1 MMLDMDETLVQRL
14 LAVNRD
20 LYSTLAGPFAA
31 TRFREQPGYHRLLAF
46 VPRRSVML
54 DLGCGNGRWATFL
67 DGQGRQTRY
76 VGIDFS
82 AELIALARARAESYD
97 SVEAKFVVADIAKPS
112 WTKAL
117 PQSPFDTIS
126 ALAVLH
132 HLPGAEH
139 RKTLVRKIRD
149 LLVPGGLFIFSTWQ
163 FTTTERMRRKIVP
176 WREIGVDERAVE
188 PQDYLLDWHAG
199 GHALRYCHLIDEQ
212 EAATLAADTGFTLL
226 KSFRS
231 DGREGNL
238 SLYVVL
244 RK

>member
-1 MMLDMDETLVQRL
+1 MMVSMEETLVRRL
-14 LAVNRD
+14 LAMNRH
-20 LYSTLAGPFAA
+20 LYTTLAGPFAA

-67 DGQGRQTRY
+67 DSQGRQVCY
-76 VGIDFS
+76 VGMDFS
-82 AELIALARARAESYD
+82 AELITLARMRAEAYD
-97 SVEAKFVVADIAKPS
+97 SVEAQFVVADIADPS

-117 PQSPFDTIS
+117 PRSSFDTIS

-139 RKTLVRKIRD
+139 RTALVRQIRD
-149 LLVPGGLFIFSTWQ
+149 LLAPGGLFIFSTWQ

-176 WREIGVDERAVE
+176 WREIGVDESAVE
-188 PQDYLLDWHAG
+188 PHDYLLNWHAG
-199 GHALRYCHLIDEQ
+199 GHALRYCHLMDEQ
-212 EAATLAADTGFTLL
+212 EAAALAADTRFTLL

>member
-1 MMLDMDETLVQRL
+1 MDEALVQRL
-14 LAVNRD
+14 LAVNRN
-20 LYSTLAGPFAA
+20 LYTTLAGSFAA

-67 DGQGRQTRY
+67 DGQGRQARY

-82 AELIALARARAESYD
+82 AEMIALARTQAESYD
-97 SVEAKFVVADIAKPS
+97 SVEARFVVADIAKPS

-117 PQSPFDTIS
+117 PRSSFDTIS

-132 HLPGAEH
+132 HLPGAAC
-139 RKTLVRKIRD
+139 RAALVRQIHE
-149 LLVPGGLFIFSTWQ
+149 LLVPGGLFIFSVWQ
-163 FTTTERMRRKIVP
+163 FTATERMRRKIVP
-176 WREIGVDERAVE
+176 WGVIGVDEQAVE

-212 EAATLAADTGFTLL
+212 EAAALAADARFTLL
-226 KSFRS
+226 QSFRS

>member
-14 LAVNRD
+14 LAVNRG
-20 LYSTLAGPFAA
+20 LYTTLAGSFAA

-67 DGQGRQTRY
+67 DGQGRQARY
-76 VGIDFS
+76 VGVDFS
-82 AELIALARARAESYD
+82 AEMIALAQARAESYNAI
-97 SVEAKFVVADIAKPS
+97 EAEFVVADIAQAS
-112 WTKAL
+112 WTTAL
-117 PQSPFDTIS
+117 PRSSFDTIS

-139 RKTLVRKIRD
+139 RTALLRQIRD
-149 LLVPGGLFIFSTWQ
+149 LLVPGGLFIFSVWQ
-163 FTTTERMRRKIVP
+163 FTATERMRRKIVP
-176 WREIGVDERAVE
+176 WDVIGVDEHAVE
-188 PQDYLLDWHAG
+188 SQDYLLDWHAG

-212 EAATLAADTGFTLL
+212 EAAALTADTGFTLL